1 MSCQL
6 PTHSVD
12 QSKLRKEILDGMKD
26 EYKKLKDKLISTSQV
41 DSNTNAKII
50 ELMNKLLD
58 NNVKNGK
65 MLGNQNKKLK
75 EIEKSLEYNKAYL
88 QSLRDTIIHNEDSKL
103 VISNK
108 VNTMKEKSKNV
119 SKQFVVYIALI
130 IILFLVEIGVLIFV

>member
-41 DSNTNAKII
+41 DADTNAKII

-58 NNVKNGK
+58 NNVKNRE

-108 VNTMKEKSKNV
+108 VNTMKEKSQSI

-130 IILFLVEIGVLIFV
+130 VILFLVEIGVLIFV

>member
-41 DSNTNAKII
+41 DTDTNAKII

-65 MLGNQNKKLK
+65 ILGNQNKKLE
-75 EIEKSLEYNKAYL
+75 EIERSLEYNKAYL

-108 VNTMKEKSKNV
+108 VNTIKEKSQNV
-119 SKQFVVYIALI
+119 SKLFVVYIALI
-130 IILFLVEIGVLIFV
+130 VILFLVEIGVLIFV

>member
-41 DSNTNAKII
+41 DTDTNAKII

-65 MLGNQNKKLK
+65 ILGNQNKKLE
-75 EIEKSLEYNKAYL
+75 EIERSLEYNKAYL

-108 VNTMKEKSKNV
+108 VNTMKEKSQNV
-119 SKQFVVYIALI
+119 SKLFVVYIALI
-130 IILFLVEIGVLIFV
+130 VILFLVEIGVLIFV

>member
-41 DSNTNAKII
+41 DADTNAKII

-65 MLGNQNKKLK
+65 ILGNQNKKLK
-75 EIEKSLEYNKAYL
+75 EIERSLEYNKAYL

-130 IILFLVEIGVLIFV
+130 VILFLVEIGVLIFV